1 MFLYIKIGIGKET
14 ALDLAKRGA
23 RVILACRDLSKA
35 IEAADFIRKQT
46 GNGNVFVEILDLASL
61 ESVRQFSKKINKQE
75 ERIDILVNNAGIMAC
90 PKWNTKDGFEMQ
102 FGTNHLGHFLLT
114 NLLLD
119 KIKESGTARIVNV
132 SSLAYE
138 SFFFL

>member
-23 RVILACRDLSKA
+23 SVILACRDLSKA

-75 ERIDILVNNAGIMAC
+75 ERIDILAINAGIMAW
-90 PKWNTKDGFEMQ
+90 KNIFHYHRYKLT
-102 FGTNHLGHFLLT
+102 GTFLHYKYIFVFSKCK
-114 NLLLD
+114 LLIE
-119 KIKESGTARIVNV
+119 IK
-132 SSLAYE
+132 LKK
-138 SFFFL
+138 